1 MNQFIEIISNAAVAT
16 FYKTKFATLLNAY
29 TDVTSKHKPTLTHE
43 PSGYLN
49 QI

>member
-16 FYKTKFATLLNAY
+16 FYKTKFATLNAY

-43 PSGYLN
+43 PSGDLN